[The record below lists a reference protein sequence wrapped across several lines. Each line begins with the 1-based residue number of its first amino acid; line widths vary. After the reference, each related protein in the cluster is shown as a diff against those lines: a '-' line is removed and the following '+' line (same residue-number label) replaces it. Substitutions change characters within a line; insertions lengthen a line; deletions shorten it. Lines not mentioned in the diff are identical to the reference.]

1 MTRGTSSLE
10 EPGEGMASPPRALAL
25 RLIASLLP
33 IKSVL
38 GGRAALGDCGEQA
51 AGLTPRHVH
60 LLVEVL
66 VRGPLSVSSLAEIAG
81 ANLASTSVAASQ
93 LEAAGLVVRTEDPVD
108 HRRTLVRAQPG
119 AEEFVAAFLATRA
132 AALEQALARLE
143 PERVEQLVELLD
155 ELARALRASIRET
168 RVAVTTRPSQFDE

>member
-1 MTRGTSSLE
+1 MARGTSSLE
-10 EPGEGMASPPRALAL
+10 QRGDASSSASRDLAL

-81 ANLASTSVAASQ
+81 ANLASASVAASQ

-108 HRRTLVRAQPG
+108 HRRTLVRALPG
-119 AEEFVAAFLATRA
+119 AEAFVAAFLATRA
-132 AALEQALARLE
+132 AALEHALAQLE
-143 PERVEQLVELLD
+143 PGHAEQLVELLD
-155 ELARALRASIRET
+155 ELAKALRVSIREART
-168 RVAVTTRPSQFDE
+168 PLSARSPQVDE